1 LDFAIDVSEYLLE
14 YLTDPGKELDQNRKP
29 LAAWH
34 FISRKILHKSVA
46 AIKTVSDVLH
56 YNLNHGWPLPL
67 AFASFDPTIDYT
79 VPKGSNINQIPRR
92 YTAGAASSA
101 SETLNNGVWSN
112 RGMRDLSQRG
122 YEECGKAVEQ
132 LRGMFNFHQGE
143 ARTLTLEP
151 ETWRRLEQ
159 LDPPL
164 SAVELGSETS
174 QFQVGSARSD
184 HIFSPNFNAIGCS
197 PNLRRPIST
206 FIVEDAADPNAFCYR
221 SVKACSLPE
230 FFLKACARCTFQEIY
245 DIWQEGRIV
254 AKSMPKRG
262 TTSGGAKGRGGS
274 AKTWNKQWRSQW

>member
-1 LDFAIDVSEYLLE
+1 MSEYLLE
-14 YLTDPGKELDQNRKP
+14 YLSEPGKETDQNGKP

-34 FISRKILHKSVA
+34 FMSRRILQKTISAV
-46 AIKTVSDVLH
+46 KTVSDVLN
-56 YNLNHGWPLPL
+56 YNLAHEEPLPL
-67 AFASFDPTIDYT
+67 AFERFDPTIDYT

-92 YTAGAASSA
+92 YTGAASSA

-112 RGMRDLSQRG
+112 RGMDAKMSKRD
-122 YEECGKAVEQ
+122 YMECGTAVKQ
-132 LRGMFNFHQGE
+132 LRGWFNFHQGE
-143 ARTLTLEP
+143 LRTLTLEP

-197 PNLRRPIST
+197 PNFRRPIST
-206 FIVEDAADPNAFCYR
+206 FIVEDVADPNAFCYR

>member
-1 LDFAIDVSEYLLE
+1 MPPGWEYGKLLYLTKRLQRQGTRFDLDFAIDVSEYLLE

-56 YNLNHGWPLPL
+56 YNLNNGWPLPL

-112 RGMRDLSQRG
+112 RGMDAKMSKRD
-122 YEECGKAVEQ
+122 YMECGKAVKQ
-132 LRGMFNFHQGE
+132 LRGWFNFHQGE
-143 ARTLTLEP
+143 LRTLTLGR
-151 ETWRRLEQ
+151 ETWHRLEQ

-184 HIFSPNFNAIGCS
+184 YIFSPNYTAIGCS
-197 PNLRRPIST
+197 PNFRRPIST
-206 FIVEDAADPNAFCYR
+206 FIVEDVADPNAFCYR
-221 SVKACSLPE
+221 SVKACSLAD
-230 FFLKACARCTFQEIY
+230 FFLKACQVCTFSEIY
-245 DIWQEGRIV
+245 DIWQE
-254 AKSMPKRG
+254 KRH
-262 TTSGGAKGRGGS
+262 K
-274 AKTWNKQWRSQW
+274 